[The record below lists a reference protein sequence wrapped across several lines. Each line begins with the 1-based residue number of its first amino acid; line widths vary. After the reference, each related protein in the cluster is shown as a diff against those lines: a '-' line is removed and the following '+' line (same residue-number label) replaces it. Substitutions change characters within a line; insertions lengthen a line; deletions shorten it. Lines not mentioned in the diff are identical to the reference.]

1 MIKLK
6 VLLAETDRFQ
16 ELVDQRRGIEQWRNY
31 WFRTALR
38 LRQRVFRWN
47 QEGLVSD
54 DTRDQVNKHLEEITE
69 LLKAAGSQANKIA
82 GGGLGPGNF

>member
-6 VLLAETDRFQ
+6 ILLTETDRFRD
-16 ELVDQRRGIEQWRNY
+16 LVDQRRSIEKWKNY

-38 LRQRVFRWN
+38 LRQRVSRWN

-54 DTRDQVNKHLEEITE
+54 DTKEQITKHLEEITE
-69 LLKAAGSQANKIA
+69 LLKAAGSQANKVV
-82 GGGLGPGNF
+82 GGGLGPGDF